1 MRVLML
7 GDSHFD
13 RLHLIPWAVSRDT
26 VNLAVGG
33 SVAPEMLDQ
42 LGDLD
47 PRTFDVVM
55 LSIGSNDAAT
65 RPIPLDDFLGAIARL
80 LERCDGCRVVL
91 ATSPGV
97 DSRSPYDPA
106 TVQEYA
112 DAAAA
117 LVRSAGGT
125 VVETPRVIR
134 PLGQRALIA
143 DGVHLSKA
151 AHLLFVPALRRA
163 ARRAARRAN
172 R

>member
-33 SVAPEMLDQ
+33 AIAPEMLDQ

-47 PRTFDVVM
+47 PRDFDVVM
-55 LSIGSNDAAT
+55 MSIGSNDGAS
-65 RPIPLDDFLGAIARL
+65 RPIPLEEFLGAIRQV
-80 LERCDGCRVVL
+80 LERCEGRSVVL

-97 DSRSPYDPA
+97 DERAPYPE
-106 TVQEYA
+106 VRVEEYA
-112 DAAAA
+112 AAAAA
-117 LVRSAGGT
+117 LVRSRGGL
-125 VVETPRVIR
+125 VVDTPKVIA
-134 PLGQRALIA
+134 PLGMRARIA

-163 ARRAARRAN
+163 ARTAAKRSRR
-172 R
+172 